1 MGDGASAQIIVVGNE
16 KGGSGKS
23 TTVMHL
29 TVGLLQ
35 FGHTVATVDLDT
47 RQHTLT
53 RFLENRRAYG
63 EAHRLDLRMPEHH
76 APVPSANE
84 QRSAAAEEDER
95 GLLDLLSSLRPRFD
109 TVIVDTPGSD
119 SVLNRAAHA
128 AADTLIT
135 PMNDSMVDLDV
146 LARIRP
152 GEDAP
157 LSGPPSHYA
166 EMVWEQKLKRAQQR
180 RRVLNWLVMRNR
192 LSSLDAVNK
201 REVERLLTGLAKRFG
216 FQVVPGFGERVV
228 FRELF
233 HRGLTM
239 MDPRGSDMNGY
250 LNMSQVAARQE
261 VRNLVAT
268 VQSLGS
274 PTVREAV

>member
-1 MGDGASAQIIVVGNE
+1 MGDGAPAQIIVIGNE

-29 TVGLLQ
+29 TVGFLQ
-35 FGHTVATVDLDT
+35 FGHTVATIDLDT

-63 EAHRLDLRMPEHH
+63 AAHRLDLLMPEHH
-76 APVPSANE
+76 APVPSAE
-84 QRSAAAEEDER
+84 EGRSVAAQEDER
-95 GLLDLLSSLRPRFD
+95 LLGDLVADLRPRFD
-109 TVIVDTPGSD
+109 IVIIDTPGSD

-135 PMNDSMVDLDV
+135 PMNDSLVDLDV
-146 LARIRP
+146 LARVRP
-152 GEDAP
+152 GDDAP

-166 EMVWEQKLKRAQQR
+166 EMVWEQKLKRASQR

-201 REVERLLTGLAKRFG
+201 REVERLLVGLARRFG

-239 MDPRGSDMNGY
+239 MDPRGSDMSGH

-268 VQSLGS
+268 VESLR
-274 PTVREAV
+274 PTAVREAV